1 MSKMNKRGD
10 ITITILVIEIV
21 IICGLTIL
29 SFFTSN
35 SFVKPG
41 FLTVSTVEEA
51 SLIKEKVSSYQNLGY
66 EKEEIKK
73 ILGLQ
78 EDSQGLVVIK
88 QTEPILGRY
97 DITVRFAW
105 PE

>member
-1 MSKMNKRGD
+1 MKKMNKRGD
-10 ITITILVIEIV
+10 IPITILVIEIV

-41 FLTVSTVEEA
+41 FLTVSIVEEA
-51 SLIKEKVSSYQNLGY
+51 GLIREKISFYQNLGY
-66 EKEEIKK
+66 KEEEIKT
-73 ILGLQ
+73 ILGIQ
-78 EDSQGLVVIK
+78 EDSQGNVVIK
-88 QTEPILGRY
+88 QSEPILGRY

-105 PE
+105 PG